1 MRLLSFTRV
10 HIFSLM
16 LLLVVLYPIYTSPI
30 IGDDLINPF
39 VMLNDSSFQLSKAL
53 SNGFSAGNQFHTN
66 FIGQSLGHIIYFFWP
81 YFDIATNFPH
91 IVFYA
96 ILRLLVLVLCWYSI
110 YLVCSLYTSR
120 VGIISNVRQISI
132 NSSLIFSGTL
142 QLHQIWS
149 NDPVGNYP
157 LTGYMSVGLSM
168 FTLYYVFLNQS
179 QRSVKVIAIGTLMVI
194 VCLYYYEMNVSI
206 LPAIFLF
213 LIFDCKLK
221 VRDLD
226 KLKLFFWVLFPALLW
241 TASYLNS
248 LEYKPLYG
256 GTTRGSFTEIPGNFL
271 ISVFSG
277 LPMGGWLLSAQYLPN
292 ASSFALISTL
302 FFTGFLFIVLN
313 RVKFFQ
319 RVNAQ
324 SENKSSKN
332 RSTDNSIAI
341 LGALFSYM
349 CFCVMIIS
357 STQKYQQE
365 ITLVGHVYSSYSA
378 VSVFIA
384 IFCTIKALAIQVSA
398 SLKRLNFIRSLLIIF
413 VVMQFGIN
421 QSLSKVA
428 FNMTNPSQTLVNSFS
443 NRSTD
448 LERCQAWHTWASGQW
463 PDYYESSMG
472 IALGNTFKEL
482 TGAPFCISGTNPIK

>member
-1 MRLLSFTRV
+1 MRLLSFARIHV
-10 HIFSLM
+10 FSLM

-30 IGDDLINPF
+30 VGDDLINPF
-39 VMLNDSSFQLSKAL
+39 VLLNDSSFQLSKAL
-53 SNGFSAGNQFHTN
+53 SMGFSAGNQFHTN
-66 FIGQSLGHIIYFFWP
+66 FIGQSLGHFIYFFWP

-96 ILRLLVLVLCWYSI
+96 ILRLLVLTVCWYSI
-110 YLVCSLYTSR
+110 YLICSLYTHR
-120 VGIISNVRQISI
+120 VGKSSTVRQISI

-157 LTGYMSVGLSM
+157 LTGYMSVALSM
-168 FTLYYVFLNQS
+168 FTLYYIFLNKS
-179 QRSVKVIAIGTLMVI
+179 QRSVKVIAFGALMVLI
-194 VCLYYYEMNVSI
+194 CLYYYEMNVSL
-206 LPAIFLF
+206 LPAIFIF
-213 LIFDCKLK
+213 LILDCKLK

-226 KLKLFFWVLFPALLW
+226 KIKLFFWVLFPALLW
-241 TASYLNS
+241 TSSYLKS
-248 LEYKPLYG
+248 LEYASLYG

-277 LPMGGWLLSAQYLPN
+277 FPMGGWLLSVQYLPN
-292 ASSFALISTL
+292 ASSSALISTIC
-302 FFTGFLFIVLN
+302 FAGFLFIVLS
-313 RVKFFQ
+313 RVNFFQ

-324 SENKSSKN
+324 SVNKSSKN
-332 RSTDNSIAI
+332 RSNDNSFAI
-341 LGALFSYM
+341 FGALFSYM
-349 CFCVMIIS
+349 FFCVLIIS

-378 VSVFIA
+378 VSVFFA
-384 IFCTIKALAIQVSA
+384 IFCTIKALEIQVSA
-398 SLKRLNFIRSLLIIF
+398 SLKRLNFIRSLLILF

-421 QSLSKVA
+421 QGLSEVA
-428 FNMTNPSQTLVNSFS
+428 SNMTNPSQTLVNSFS

-448 LERCQAWHTWASGQW
+448 FERCQAWQTWAAGQW

-482 TGAPFCISGTNPIK
+482 TGAPFCTSGTNPIK